1 MARFL
6 SWVQGIAFAL
16 GGPGVFLIA
25 VLDSSFLSF
34 PEVVDLLIVV
44 LVTHHKE
51 RMIFYA
57 GLATLGSIAGCFMLY
72 YVGRAGGEAFLRRKF
87 HERHVDRALA
97 LFQKYGLFAVAIPSI
112 LPPPIPFKPF
122 VLIAG
127 VARVRPWD
135 FFLAV
140 GIGRGVRYFGEGVL
154 ALWYGERAADFLK
167 DNAQTVSL
175 AVAALV
181 VLLAGGWFFFKS
193 RRTANEPR
201 RTQ

>member
-25 VLDSSFLSF
+25 LLDSSFLSF

-72 YVGRAGGEAFLRRKF
+72 YVGRVGGEAFLRRRF
-87 HERHVDRALA
+87 HERHVDRALGM
-97 LFQKYGLFAVAIPSI
+97 FQKYGLFAVAIPSI

>member
-1 MARFL
+1 
-6 SWVQGIAFAL
+6 
-16 GGPGVFLIA
+16 
-25 VLDSSFLSF
+25 
-34 PEVVDLLIVV
+34 
-44 LVTHHKE
+44 
-51 RMIFYA
+51 
-57 GLATLGSIAGCFMLY
+57 MLY
-72 YVGRAGGEAFLRRKF
+72 YVGRVGGEAFLRRKF
-87 HERHVDRALA
+87 HERHVDRALG

-140 GIGRGVRYFGEGVL
+140 GIGRGVRYFGEGAL

-167 DNAQTVSL
+167 DNAQEVSL
-175 AVAALV
+175 IVAVLVLVIAA
-181 VLLAGGWFFFKS
+181 AWFFFKA